1 MSEPK
6 PTAAPGAPA
15 ATDAETEPKRQRR
28 IQSIEVGMRVL
39 DVLTEAGQAL
49 PLKEV
54 AQRAAMPP
62 GKAHPYLVS
71 FMNVG
76 LVKQHPLTG
85 LYELGPKALQLG
97 LAALE
102 QLDPLTE
109 ASGEAAQ
116 LAADSGL
123 SVALVVRG
131 NLGTTVVRLDEP
143 RYPLHMNLRVGT
155 VMSMLG
161 TVTGRVFSAFLPDPM
176 VRAMV
181 ASEHERVIGA
191 RTRTGVAQPPGGLAW
206 LDSPEIRQA
215 LADIRALGVGSGVG
229 LPLPGVNTLSAPV
242 FDGDGTMVLAIS
254 IIGPHGVFDPD
265 PHGPIAALLRATAAR
280 VSERLG
286 SRLNRNRD

>member
-1 MSEPK
+1 MPTTSCAACAKK
-6 PTAAPGAPA
+6 PWT
-15 ATDAETEPKRQRR
+15 
-28 IQSIEVGMRVL
+28 
-39 DVLTEAGQAL
+39 
-49 PLKEV
+49 
-54 AQRAAMPP
+54 
-62 GKAHPYLVS
+62 
-71 FMNVG
+71 
-76 LVKQHPLTG
+76 
-85 LYELGPKALQLG
+85 
-97 LAALE
+97 
-102 QLDPLTE
+102 
-109 ASGEAAQ
+109 
-116 LAADSGL
+116 
-123 SVALVVRG
+123 
-131 NLGTTVVRLDEP
+131 
-143 RYPLHMNLRVGT
+143 LRVGT